1 MAYKVF
7 SNGSVLNASDLN
19 DYLMNQS
26 VMVFSSAATRTTALT
41 APLEGML
48 TWLEDTNV
56 YQYWNGSAWTNLIP
70 TSSSGL
76 VHIRTFSFTGS
87 SSESVNN
94 VFSSTY
100 DNYLILGEGT
110 NSANDYINFRMR
122 VGGVDNSTASSYITQ
137 LLETDNATVTG
148 SRVTQTSGRIS
159 RWSSGTGRTGF
170 TAWMYD
176 PFVAVET
183 SVRSNEKRQAVPIL
197 GDFATH
203 HTQAVSYDGIT
214 FFPTSGTMTGS
225 ISIYGL
231 AKA

>member
-26 VMVFSSAATRTTALT
+26 VMVFSSSSTRASALT
-41 APLEGML
+41 APIEGML

-70 TSSSGL
+70 TASSGL
-76 VHIRTFSFTGS
+76 VRLSTITFSGS

-100 DNYLILGEGT
+100 SHYMIVGSGT
-110 NSANDYINFRMR
+110 NTANDYINVRMR
-122 VGGVDNSTASSYITQ
+122 VGGVDNSTANSYITQ
-137 LLETDNATVTG
+137 LDEVYNTSQDIT
-148 SRVTQTSGRIS
+148 RVTQTSGRIA
-159 RWSSGTGRTGF
+159 RWQTGRGGF
-170 TAWMYD
+170 TAYVYD
-176 PFVAVET
+176 PFEAVTT
-183 SVRSNEKRQAVPIL
+183 SLRSSEKRGPDPQT
-197 GDFATH
+197 GDFSIH

-214 FFPTSGTMTGS
+214 FFPGSGTMTGS